1 LAAHA
6 AGHEEGTGGRVELRI
21 DGSLDRHTVP
31 RWHRELTPRLKAAA
45 RGDVHL
51 DLSACAAMDSAG
63 AAFCGVLRSRV
74 ERAGGRLVL
83 AGTSRAAADALA
95 MFRVRLAG
103 VEPPRRTG
111 TLEQLGT
118 NAFRALDGALVFG
131 VLVTDALHYTVLGL
145 FTRRYR
151 VRWGAVTEQMVRIG
165 LQSLGIVTLI
175 SLLVGLVVALQ
186 SAAQLA
192 RFGAN
197 IFIVDLIGISMTR
210 EMGPLM
216 TAIIMAGRVGSSIAA
231 EIATMT
237 ITEEVDALK
246 TMGVH
251 PVRFLVVPRFL
262 AISVTQPLLTVMS
275 DAIGIFGGLIIAVTY
290 LQLGVEPYVTRLLQV
305 LVLKDVLTG
314 ILKSVAFAWLIVF
327 VGLHRGFQVTGG
339 AEGVGRAT
347 TDSVVQSI
355 FAVIAADA
363 AFSLIFYF

>member
-1 LAAHA
+1 LAAS
-6 AGHEEGTGGRVELRI
+6 GNEQGSDGRVDLRI
-21 DGSLDRHTVP
+21 DGALDRHTVP
-31 RWHRELTPRLKAAA
+31 RWHRELLPRLRAA
-45 RGDVHL
+45 RGEVRL
-51 DLSACAAMDSAG
+51 DLGDCSAMDSAG
-63 AAFCGVLRSRV
+63 AALCGVLRARV

-83 AGTSRAAADALA
+83 TGASRAATEALSV
-95 MFRVRLAG
+95 FRVRLAG
-103 VEPPRRTG
+103 LEAPRPTG
-111 TLEQLGT
+111 ALERLG
-118 NAFRALDGALVFG
+118 AQVYRGLDGALVFG
-131 VLVTDALHYTVLGL
+131 VLVTDAFHYTVLGL

-151 VRWGAVTEQMVRIG
+151 VRWSAVVEQMVRVG
-165 LQSLGIVTLI
+165 LQSLGIVALI

-231 EIATMT
+231 EVATMT

-262 AISVTQPLLTVMS
+262 AITATQPLLTVMA
-275 DAIGIFGGLIIAVTY
+275 DAIGILGGLIIAVTY
-290 LQLGVEPYVTRLLQV
+290 LQLGAEPFVTRLLQV

-327 VGLHRGFQVTGG
+327 IGLHRGFQVTGG